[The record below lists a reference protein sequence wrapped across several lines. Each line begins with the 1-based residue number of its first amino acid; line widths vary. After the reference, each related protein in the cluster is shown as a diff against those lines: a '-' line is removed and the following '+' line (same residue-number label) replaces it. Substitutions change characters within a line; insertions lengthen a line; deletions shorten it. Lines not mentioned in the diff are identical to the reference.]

1 MVKTNNFKS
10 PFQATAAKFQSNLNN
25 FVEILSQLIRFY
37 VLLPF
42 RYWILKAIKNHKGLK
57 DGKSKIVCEG

>member
-37 VLLPF
+37 GTSSFSVLDF
-42 RYWILKAIKNHKGLK
+42 EG
-57 DGKSKIVCEG
+57 DEKS